1 MWFQKWRKQNK
12 EFNEMPS
19 KEDLGATS
27 KIYKEEFWL
36 DVGEGVCS
44 HLILDER
51 SEGEWMCSKCDLVIY
66 GCKHPEGFTKIND
79 TEYECLDCGL
89 VNEEM

>member
-12 EFNEMPS
+12 EFNEMPRQ
-19 KEDLGATS
+19 KNLGATS

-66 GCKHPEGFTKIND
+66 GCQHPEGFVKINSN
-79 TEYECLDCGL
+79 EYECLDCGL
-89 VNEEM
+89 INEDM